1 MKKLLAVLV
10 AVMMV
15 FSVSACGKKVEDP
28 TGYTYHTYSTSL
40 GTNWNPHSWE
50 TSGDSGILG
59 YLQTPFVDMSI
70 LDSKEGVYQWVYK
83 AATAITDVTA
93 DHQDDL
99 TKYNVTLPTDAQGN
113 PLTADQVTEGFVY
126 EIALRPEMKWEDGT
140 PIKADDYIESFKRL
154 MDPKM
159 RNYRANL
166 YYSGESA
173 VAGGFNYYNSG
184 APLYNCL
191 AYEEGGYE
199 ADLDD
204 LISKGFLYIAVDS
217 TEYELYSMSLSQ
229 LVSTYAGYF
238 SNADELAANVEA
250 LKKDANYLGYT
261 KITADNKDMAIG
273 LVHSILENL
282 FGAGDEYIPEA
293 LFYWNGE
300 TFGEEASFDTV
311 GLYKV
316 DDYTIRYVMQQN
328 ININYALTSFTDN
341 WLVDTKL
348 YDDNKDTSGELV
360 TTKYM
365 TTMATTKSY
374 GPYKMTSLQDGK
386 QVVFVQNENY
396 YAFTK
401 KEDGSLYGESNWLV
415 DGEKRQVY
423 QTTKIVIDVMT
434 DDAAKQAFLKGD
446 LDDWAPSATE
456 LVNFGMSERLYKVEE
471 TYQMSLFF
479 NTNLNALK
487 EMDNSKGNK
496 NSVVLSNIN
505 FRKAFSLSID
515 REKWTTATAGFKA
528 GYGLLNN
535 LYFYN
540 IYEDPTSS
548 YRNSDEAMTAI
559 CRLYGVEYGDG
570 KAYATLKEAY
580 QSINGYNLTLAK
592 ELMKTA
598 CDELVAAGLYT
609 AGEPIVI
616 RIAYKKG
623 SADSSDNQQVALFN
637 EFINAAVEGSG
648 FGTVEFQLVDNV
660 TDRYGDVP
668 AGEYAIGYGAWGGA
682 AFYPF
687 RNFQVYMDT
696 EEYAGQ
702 INEIAN
708 WNPAVETK
716 TINVDGEDVTMT
728 YQDWSR
734 SMTTGRFALAS
745 FETKLAITAELEY
758 DFLSR
763 YYRIPLAS
771 STAVTLLSYKIDYY
785 TSNYNIMYGF
795 GGLELMH
802 YNYNNKEWAD
812 YLKANKI
819 SYN

>member
-1 MKKLLAVLV
+1 MKKLITILLV
-10 AVMMV
+10 AMMLV
-15 FSVSACGKKVEDP
+15 SVSACGNKVEDP
-28 TGYTYHTYSTSL
+28 TGYTYHTYTTTF
-40 GTNWNPHSWE
+40 GTCWNPHTWQ
-50 TSGDSGILG
+50 TNGDDSIRQ
-59 YLQTPFVDMSI
+59 YLSTPFVDMQI

-83 AATAITDVTA
+83 AATSIKDVTA
-93 DHQDDL
+93 EHQDDL
-99 TKYNVTLPTDAQGN
+99 TKYGVTIVPGGDTTQGY
-113 PLTADQVTEGFVY
+113 VF

-159 RNYRANL
+159 HNYRANL

-173 VAGGFNYYNSG
+173 VAGGAAYYNSG

-204 LISKGFLYIAVDS
+204 LISKGQLYVAVDS
-217 TEYELYSMSLSQ
+217 SEYELYSMSLAE
-229 LVSTYAGYF
+229 LNDTYLG
-238 SNADELAANVEA
+238 DEELSATFDSLRKE
-250 LKKDANYLGYT
+250 ANYLGYT
-261 KITADNKDMAIG
+261 KVTAENKDAVVGAI
-273 LVHSILENL
+273 HNILENL

-293 LFYWNGE
+293 LFFWDGE
-300 TFGEEASFDTV
+300 TFGEVVDFDKV

-328 ININYALTSFTDN
+328 IDINYALTSFTDN

-348 YDDNKDTSGELV
+348 YDDNKDTTGELV
-360 TTKYM
+360 TTGYM
-365 TTMATTKSY
+365 TSLETSKSY

-386 QVVFVQNENY
+386 QAVFVQNENY
-396 YAFTK
+396 FAFTK
-401 KEDGSLYGESNWLV
+401 QDDGTLLGMSDYLV

-423 QTTKIVIDVMT
+423 QATKIVIDVMT
-434 DDAAKQAFLKGD
+434 DDAAKQAFLKGE
-446 LDDWAPSATE
+446 LDEWTPSATE
-456 LVNFGMSERLYKVEE
+456 LVNYGMSDRLYKVEE
-471 TYQMSLFF
+471 TYQMSFF
-479 NTNLNALK
+479 MNTNLNALK
-487 EMDNSKGNK
+487 EMDASKGNK
-496 NSVVLSNIN
+496 NSVVLSNWN

-515 REKWTTATAGFKA
+515 REEWTTATAGFKA
-528 GYGLLNN
+528 GYGLLNS

-548 YRNSDEAMTAI
+548 YRNSDEAMQAI
-559 CRLYGVEYGDG
+559 CRLYNVEYGDG

-580 QSINGYNLTLAK
+580 QSINGYNLTQAK

-598 CDELVAAGLYT
+598 HDELVAAGLYKS
-609 AGEPIVI
+609 GDPIVI
-616 RIAYKKG
+616 RVAYKKG
-623 SADSSDNQQVALFN
+623 SADSSDNQQMALMN
-637 EFINAAVEGSG
+637 KYINAAVEGSG
-648 FGTVEFQLVDNV
+648 FGTVELQLVDNV

-702 INEIAN
+702 INELAD

-716 TINVDGEDVTMT
+716 TITVDGKDVTMT

-734 SMTTGRFALAS
+734 SMTTGIFANAS
-745 FETKLAITAELEY
+745 YETKLAITAELEY
-758 DFLSR
+758 DFLNR

-771 STAVTLLSYKIDYY
+771 STAVTLLSYKLDYY
-785 TSNYNIMYGF
+785 TDAYNIMYGF
-795 GGLELMH
+795 GGLELMKF
-802 YNYNNKEWAD
+802 NYNNQEWAD
-812 YLKANKI
+812 FVKKGTLK
-819 SYN
+819 YE